1 MLQGPQLVSDCHAR
15 PQCRSSGL
23 ALRRGLCSGR
33 PVPGACSSGLPT
45 ARRRSPD
52 AWRARRAWSRAAAWS
67 GALTPPWPRSASAS
81 AARVTVTK
89 HSAPPCHNKSP
100 GAPAAGDPY
109 PLLAAATTLRGLTGS
124 VAGCALGRGHALPST
139 RDRGQL
145 PELAP
150 HRILRGR
157 SLTSVPPPPGCLCR
171 CHASNPR
178 RLAATRRA
186 SERSGGGRRGG
197 ASDRGSGAAG
207 SRATRVGGAG
217 GRKRAAGTQRRFQPF
232 LQVPGG
238 GSRAWVWAALGG
250 CLRVKL
256 SSTPP
261 AEPAPA
267 DPPTACTVQL
277 DPSTWLRYL
286 SYKITF

>member
-1 MLQGPQLVSDCHAR
+1 M
-15 PQCRSSGL
+15 
-23 ALRRGLCSGR
+23 RRRLCSGR

-89 HSAPPCHNKSP
+89 HCAPPCHNKSP

-109 PLLAAATTLRGLTGS
+109 PLLAGATTLRGREGS
-124 VAGCALGRGHALPST
+124 AAGCALEGATRLPPTRVHGPT
-139 RDRGQL
+139 RDRGRR
-145 PELAP
+145 PELVP

-157 SLTSVPPPPGCLCR
+157 SLTSVPPPGCLCW

-178 RLAATRRA
+178 RRAATRRA
-186 SERSGGGRRGG
+186 SGRSGGGTGG
-197 ASDRGSGAAG
+197 GSDRGSGAAG
-207 SRATRVGGAG
+207 SRAARVGGAG
-217 GRKRAAGTQRRFQPF
+217 GRKRAAGTQRRFQSF

-238 GSRAWVWAALGG
+238 GSRAWVWAALGA
-250 CLRVKL
+250 CLRVRL
-256 SSTPP
+256 SSKPP

-267 DPPTACTVQL
+267 DPPTPCTVQL
-277 DPSTWLRYL
+277 DPSTRLRSL
-286 SYKITF
+286 SSCKITF